1 MKIAVIGTKGIPAQF
16 GGIERH
22 CEELYPRI
30 AARGHEVTIFV
41 RDWFTPLRGVYKGV
55 YLRGAP
61 TLNRKGLDA
70 FAHTATAS
78 LIALRGDYDIV
89 HYHAIGP
96 SLFSFVPK
104 ARRMKTISTVHA
116 LDWQRA
122 KWGAGARQVL
132 KAGEWAS
139 ARFPERT
146 IVVSR
151 DLQRYFRE
159 RYGRE
164 AVYIPNGVVPVES
177 PRSAK
182 LIEDFGIEPG
192 RYILFLGRLVP
203 EKGCHDLIAAY
214 LASGIDL
221 PLVVAGGS
229 SHSDEY
235 AQKLKR
241 MAESAGAGVVGQTGT
256 SGVGSPGQ
264 NTGRVVFT
272 GNVEGELLTQLS
284 GHAGLFVLP
293 SMLEG
298 LPIVVLE
305 MLSLGVPVLAS
316 DIGPSREVLGD
327 GQFGALYR
335 AGDQADLKEKLLE
348 SLNSLDELKVK
359 AEAGRKHVK
368 TANDWGKIAEETE
381 KVYRESLAG

>member
-22 CEELYPRI
+22 CEELYTRL
-30 AARGHEVTIFV
+30 AARGNEVTIFV
-41 RDWFTPLRGVYKGV
+41 RGWFTPVRGLYRGVD
-55 YLRGAP
+55 LRSAP

-70 FAHTATAS
+70 FVHTATAS
-78 LIALRGDYDIV
+78 LAALTGDFDIV

-96 SLFSFVPK
+96 ALFSFMPK
-104 ARRMKTISTVHA
+104 FRGMKPVATVHA
-116 LDWQRA
+116 LDWQRQ
-122 KWGAGARQVL
+122 KWGRGARAVL
-132 KAGEWAS
+132 KAGEWS
-139 ARFPERT
+139 SVHFPERT

-164 AVYIPNGVVPVES
+164 TVYIPNGVEPAE
-177 PRSAK
+177 PPAAWD
-182 LIEDFGIEPG
+182 LIKDFGIEPG

-203 EKGCHDLIAAY
+203 EKGAHDLIEAY
-214 LASGIDL
+214 LESGVGL

-235 AQKLKR
+235 VERLKR
-241 MAESAGAGVVGQTGT
+241 QAQGRPGSAG
-256 SGVGSPGQ
+256 
-264 NTGRVVFT
+264 RVIFT
-272 GNVEGELLTQLS
+272 GNVEGELLRQLS

-316 DIGPSREVLGD
+316 DIGPSREVLNEGE
-327 GQFGALYR
+327 FGALYH
-335 AGDQADLKEKLLE
+335 AGDAVDLKEKLLGA
-348 SLNSLDELKVK
+348 LGALGELKQK
-359 AEAGRKHVK
+359 ALAGRQHVQ
-368 TANDWGKIAEETE
+368 TANDWDRIAEQTE
-381 KVYRESLAG
+381 KLYEDVLSG

>member
-1 MKIAVIGTKGIPAQF
+1 MKIAVIGTKGIPARF

-22 CEELYPRI
+22 CEELYPRL
-30 AARGHEVTIFV
+30 AARGHDVTIFV
-41 RDWFTPLRGVYKGV
+41 RDWFTPFRGLYKGV

-70 FAHTATAS
+70 FMHTAAAS
-78 LIALRGDYDIV
+78 LISLRGDYDIV

-96 SLFSFVPK
+96 SLFSFIPK
-104 ARRMKTISTVHA
+104 VRGMKTVATVHA

-122 KWGAGARQVL
+122 KWGAGAREVL

-139 ARFPERT
+139 AHFPQRT

-164 AVYIPNGVVPVES
+164 AVYIPNGVVPVEP

-182 LIEDFGIEPG
+182 LIKDFGIEPG
-192 RYILFLGRLVP
+192 HYILFLGRLVP

-214 LASGIDL
+214 LDSGIDL

-229 SHSDEY
+229 SHSDKY
-235 AQKLKR
+235 AWELKR
-241 MAESAGAGVVGQTGT
+241 MAEAGARADGT
-256 SGVGSPGQ
+256 AGGSPGPAA
-264 NTGRVVFT
+264 GRVIFT

-316 DIGPSREVLGD
+316 DIGPSREVLDD
-327 GQFGALYR
+327 GRFGALYR

-348 SLNSLDELKVK
+348 SLEKLGELKEK
-359 AEAGRKHVK
+359 AEAGRMHVQ
-368 TANDWGKIAEETE
+368 TANDWEKIAEETE
-381 KVYRESLAG
+381 RVYTEALAG